1 MTQIKNNNKEKD
13 YFHIPSPPFSLKFG
27 EGANHRIQL
36 ILSDNE
42 HDKTT
47 IASDFPYFKASLLEL
62 VQAPAIW
69 YVGCGSLEKLDETH
83 LADIFKTIAKKAVIH
98 LTEVQVEVP
107 IEILQKFSGSL
118 VATLLSTAF
127 AVESYPVDF
136 LKSKPQSQ
144 KIMIEK
150 VFVHVKSDNS
160 PEQKSSIE
168 SFTFALEQNHKIA
181 EHINGMRQ
189 VQALPGNYANP
200 ESLEKKFRDLAQH
213 YNLKIK
219 VYQKEELEKIGAGGI
234 LTVGKGSAIAPRM
247 ITLEYN
253 SDQEDLPSLSLVGKG
268 VTFDTGGISLKPG
281 ADMHEMK
288 FDLSGAASVVHAL
301 CAIATLNIPVK
312 ASATIGLV
320 ENMPSS
326 TACKPGDVYTA
337 LNGTTVEVQN
347 TDAEGRLVLG
357 DLLTHAQAQFR
368 PDLMIDLA
376 TLTGAIVVALGPY
389 YAGLFTPS
397 SKAKATIEKA
407 SQKSGEPV
415 WQMPMGRLY
424 KDLLKSEIADYNNIG
439 GRQGGSS
446 SAASFLSVFVKEET
460 AWAHIDIAGVA
471 YTKKGVGVYPPVAG
485 FGIRLLVD
493 VAKELAEKGS

>member
-1 MTQIKNNNKEKD
+1 MTQANNKEKN
-13 YFHIPSPPFSLKFG
+13 YFNIPSPPFSLKLG
-27 EGANHRIQL
+27 EGSKHRIQL
-36 ILSDNE
+36 VLMKNE
-42 HDKTT
+42 TEKKN
-47 IASDFPYFKASLLEL
+47 IVSDFPYFKASVLEI
-62 VQAPAIW
+62 VQAPAVW
-69 YVGCGSLEKLDETH
+69 YVGCGSIDKLDENY
-83 LADIFKTIAKKAVIH
+83 LADIFKAVAKKSVTNLEELQI
-98 LTEVQVEVP
+98 EIP
-107 IEILQKFSGSL
+107 IEILQKFSGTL
-118 VATLLSTAF
+118 TAILLSTAF

-136 LKSKPQSQ
+136 LKNKPQSQ
-144 KIMIEK
+144 KIIVK
-150 VFVHVKSDNS
+150 KILVHIKSDNS
-160 PEQKSSIE
+160 LEQNSCIE
-168 SFTFALEQNHKIA
+168 NFTSALEQNYKIA

-200 ESLEKKFRDLAQH
+200 ETLEKKFRDLAQH

-219 VYQKEELEKIGAGGI
+219 VYQKDDLEKIGAGGI

-253 SDQEDLPSLSLVGKG
+253 HDQKDLPSLALVGKG

-281 ADMHEMK
+281 GDMHEMK

-301 CAIATLNIPVK
+301 CAIATLKIPIK

-320 ENMPSS
+320 ENMPDG

-357 DLLTHAQAQFR
+357 DLLTHAQNQYQ
-368 PDLMIDLA
+368 PNLMIDLA

-397 SKAKATIEKA
+397 QKAKETIEQA
-407 SQKSGEPV
+407 SKNSGEPV
-415 WQMPMGRLY
+415 WQMPMGRVY
-424 KDLLKSEIADYNNIG
+424 KDLLKSDIADYNNIG

-446 SAASFLSVFVKEET
+446 SAASFLSVFVKDQT
-460 AWAHIDIAGVA
+460 DWAHIDIAGIA
-471 YTKKGVGVYPPVAG
+471 YSKKGVGVYPPVSG

-493 VAKELAEKGS
+493 VAKELVAKS